1 MRTVTPVI
9 LCGGSGSRLWPLSRA
24 GFPKQFLAL
33 HGSTSLFQN
42 TVARML
48 ALASAELDLQ
58 PCLVVTHED
67 HRFLALEQM
76 RELNLPSATLLL
88 EPAARNTAAALTL
101 AALQAT
107 QLGGDSILVTTPSDH
122 YLADTASYTRSMHQA
137 IEVAATGAIATL
149 GIRPNLPETGY
160 GYIQYAR
167 AALTTDVKQV
177 IRFVEK
183 PSVALAE
190 QYLASGDFVWNGGIF
205 VLKASVW
212 LQALGQFRPDIL
224 LACQRAWHMHTR
236 DTLMDGWVFVRPD
249 SKLFSDVPSESID
262 YAVMEKCPGSGI
274 AIDVVALDAGWSD
287 LGAWDAVWQVGEKDE
302 HGNVCQGDVLL
313 NDASDNLIYANSR
326 LVSAVGVNN
335 LAIVE
340 TADAV
345 LIADRE
351 NSQSV
356 KAIVAKLGQSG
367 RSEQNLH
374 RKVHRPWG
382 WYDTLDVGER
392 FKVNKVCVR
401 PGASLSL
408 QKHQYRAE
416 HWIVV
421 KGVALVS
428 CGGRSLTLREN
439 QSTYIPLGE
448 NHQLNNIGGDDLEII
463 EVQSGHYLGND
474 DIVRLQDQHDQINT
488 DKERQ
493 Q

>member
-1 MRTVTPVI
+1 VRSVTPVI
-9 LCGGSGSRLWPLSRA
+9 LCGGSGARLWPLSRA

-33 HGSTSLFQN
+33 QGNTSLFQN
-42 TVARML
+42 TVTRL
-48 ALASAELDLQ
+48 LTLASTGLDLQ

-76 RELNLPSATLLL
+76 RELKLLEATLLL
-88 EPAARNTAAALTL
+88 EPVARNTAAALTL

-107 QLGGDSILVTTPSDH
+107 HKGEDSILVTSPSDH
-122 YLADTASYTRSMHQA
+122 YLADTASYVRSLHQA
-137 IEVAATGAIATL
+137 IDVAAKGAIATL
-149 GIRPNLPETGY
+149 GIQPTLPETGY
-160 GYIQYAR
+160 GYIQHLR
-167 AALTTDVKQV
+167 GAATLDAKRV

-183 PSVALAE
+183 PSLALAQ
-190 QYLASGDFVWNGGIF
+190 QYVASGDFVWNGGIF

-212 LQALGQFRPDIL
+212 LKALGQFRPDIL
-224 LACQRAWHMHTR
+224 QACQRAWLTHTR
-236 DTLMDGWVFVRPD
+236 DALIGGLVFVRPD
-249 SKLFSDVPSESID
+249 LASFSDVPSESID
-262 YAVMEKCPGSGI
+262 YAVMEKCPGSNI
-274 AIDVVALDAGWSD
+274 SIEMVALEAGWSD

-313 NDASDNLIYANSR
+313 NEASGNLIYASSR
-326 LVSAVGVNN
+326 LVSAVGVKD

-345 LIADRE
+345 LVANKT

-356 KAIVAKLGQSG
+356 KAIVAQLGQSG
-367 RSEQNLH
+367 RSERNRH

-382 WYDTLDVGER
+382 WYDNLDFGER
-392 FKVNKVCVR
+392 FKVNRICVN

-408 QKHQYRAE
+408 QKHQHRAE

-421 KGVALVS
+421 KGSASVTCGDKTIALF
-428 CGGRSLTLREN
+428 EN

-448 NHQLNNIGGDDLEII
+448 THQLSNTGDDHLEII
-463 EVQSGHYLGND
+463 EVQSGRYLGDD
-474 DIVRLQDQHDQINT
+474 DIIRLDSRHLQTHADE
-488 DKERQ
+488 ERQ

>member
-1 MRTVTPVI
+1 
-9 LCGGSGSRLWPLSRA
+9 LWPLSRS

-33 HGSTSLFQN
+33 QGNTSLFQN
-42 TVARML
+42 TVTRML
-48 ALASAELDLQ
+48 ALASTGLDLQ

-76 RELNLPSATLLL
+76 RELKLLEATLLL

-107 QLGGDSILVTTPSDH
+107 HSGGDSILVTSPSDH
-122 YLADTASYTRSMHQA
+122 HLADAASYTRSLHQA
-137 IEVAATGAIATL
+137 IDVAETGAIATL
-149 GIRPNLPETGY
+149 GIQPNLPETGY
-160 GYIQYAR
+160 GYIQHAQ
-167 AALTTDVKQV
+167 AAATMNAKQV

-183 PSVALAE
+183 PSLALAQ

-224 LACQRAWHMHTR
+224 LSCQRAWITHTR
-236 DTLMDGWVFVRPD
+236 DALLGGWVFVRPN
-249 SKLFSDVPSESID
+249 SELFSNVPSESID

-274 AIDVVALDAGWSD
+274 AIDMVALDAGWSD

-302 HGNVCQGDVLL
+302 HGNVYQGDVLL
-313 NDASDNLIYANSR
+313 NDASDNLIYASSR
-326 LVSAVGVNN
+326 LVSAVGVKD
-335 LAIVE
+335 LAIIE

-345 LIADRE
+345 LIADKN

-356 KAIVAKLGQSG
+356 KAIVAQLGQSG
-367 RSEQNLH
+367 RSEQHLH

-382 WYDTLDVGER
+382 WYDNLDFGER
-392 FKVNKVCVR
+392 FKVNRICIN

-408 QKHQYRAE
+408 QKHQHRAE

-421 KGVALVS
+421 KGSASVS
-428 CGGRSLTLREN
+428 CGDKTVALLEN

-448 NHQLNNIGGDDLEII
+448 THQLRNTGHDHLEII
-463 EVQSGHYLGND
+463 EVQSGQYLEDD
-474 DIVRLQDQHDQINT
+474 DIIRLDSL
-488 DKERQ
+488 
-493 Q
+493 